1 MQNQES
7 NHYNLLPPQETKNN
21 SYSFIE
27 NAITMLQSLQTTNS
41 LTTHNDSQNNIIS
54 SLIEN
59 LKLLLLTQQKISHI
73 IRNFEDATKN
83 PTHSSEHD
91 EKTKSSLQNLVAQ
104 FLSSNNNLNE
114 MQAQDCINA
123 LQQIVLNKQC
133 QLAQCKSDLEKYN
146 LCTIAT
152 TTTRA
157 SSYSF
162 GTSKVEGLAF
172 DPAKNPDIYKTLLPV
187 KINVSNRKSTRKKI
201 ETLFSIDFNELKK
214 EGVAIAFEYRI
225 TPYDREVHNAVATL
239 AVAGNEYINP
249 SMIFQLLSGNTQSRN
264 DMSPETRKNILR
276 SIDKMMA
283 TIITIDAS
291 AEVNAH
297 MITKTTGIYKGYL
310 IPAERIEVIELNG
323 QKVTDCIHLLR
334 TPPLYEYARDK
345 NQIGSIEISML
356 DTPLSNTSENIEL
369 KGYLLRRIA
378 SLKNSK
384 NNMSD
389 TIRYDTLFEY
399 LRINAPTKE
408 ALKKKRQEIRK
419 KVKQFLDFWIKKELI
434 SSYEEQNEGKSIA
447 KIVISL

>member
-146 LCTIAT
+146 LYTIAT

-345 NQIGSIEISML
+345 NQIGTIEISML

-378 SLKNSK
+378 SLRNSK

-389 TIRYDTLFEY
+389 TIRYDSLFEY
-399 LRINAPTKE
+399 LRINNSKE
-408 ALKKKRQEIRK
+408 ALRQKHQEIRK
-419 KVKQFLDFWIKKELI
+419 KVRQLLDFWIKKGLI
-434 SSYEEQNEGKSIA
+434 SSYEEQKEGKSIA
-447 KIVISL
+447 KIIISL

>member
-7 NHYNLLPPQETKNN
+7 NNYNLLQIQENKNN

-41 LTTHNDSQNNIIS
+41 LTTHNDPQDNIIS

-59 LKLLLLTQQKISHI
+59 LQQILLAQQKISHI

-83 PTHSSEHD
+83 PTHSSKHD

-104 FLSSNNNLNE
+104 FLSSNNDLNE

-123 LQQIVLNKQC
+123 LQQIVHNKQC
-133 QLAQCKSDLEKYN
+133 QLAQCKSDFEIYN
-146 LCTIAT
+146 LHTIAT

-172 DPAKNPDIYKTLLPV
+172 DPAKNPAIYRTLLPV

-201 ETLFSIDFNELKK
+201 ETLFSIDFSDLKK

-225 TPYDREVHNAVATL
+225 TPYDREIHNAVATL
-239 AVAGNEYINP
+239 AVAGNEFINP

-378 SLKNSK
+378 SLRNSK

-389 TIRYDTLFEY
+389 TIRYDSLFEY
-399 LRINAPTKE
+399 LRIDAPTKE
-408 ALKKKRQEIRK
+408 ALKKKRQEVRK
-419 KVKQFLDFWIKKELI
+419 KVKQFLDFWIEKGLI